1 MRCEEQRETRNMEVP
16 YTLNWFNVKLRNR
29 SYLFLRGGDE
39 ADLTAREGGLE
50 LAVAVPAQELRES
63 SPELLQLLLLLL
75 ATKLLLLP
83 LPE

>member
-1 MRCEEQRETRNMEVP
+1 MAVILVLKCIK
-16 YTLNWFNVKLRNR
+16 LHNWY
-29 SYLFLRGGDE
+29 YLFLRGGDE